1 MPRKPSSCGL
11 DRDISGNQLVDW
23 IDGRTVKSVRSSRA
37 TRTVTRWSSW
47 CVAHHPVGSNPTL
60 TATAR
65 TRWKRYSCVESR
77 VTIDRDEGGVRFST
91 GSCVN
96 TTGPIG
102 WKRKPIPR
110 VCTRRTAS
118 SSTRPSTPI
127 LLTPSG
133 RFFSFSLS
141 PLPPLLS
148 YACIEVLARF
158 SSFSIL

>member
-1 MPRKPSSCGL
+1 M
-11 DRDISGNQLVDW
+11 V
-23 IDGRTVKSVRSSRA
+23 
-37 TRTVTRWSSW
+37 
-47 CVAHHPVGSNPTL
+47 VAHHPVGSNPTL

-133 RFFSFSLS
+133 RFFFLSRFPLFPLFSLTPVSGFSRFRVFQFYKSFLRIFS
-141 PLPPLLS
+141 PSPSRKVSSYKPFRTFIPLVRVGNR
-148 YACIEVLARF
+148 AEKRRF
-158 SSFSIL
+158 